1 MSIRLIAENGL
12 PLKITAEWTDETYW
26 NRRSNYNDDLD
37 EVRVQGW
44 LIRINGKKY
53 PRDNVDG
60 NGYPDWTYRYTTYG
74 NTMLGKWTAIDRALT
89 SAKLKPAEPRDVIR
103 TVQMRLF
110 TWAEKQTM
118 REGFSA

>member
-44 LIRINGKKY
+44 LVRINGKKY

>member
-1 MSIRLIAENGL
+1 MIKLIAENGL

-89 SAKLKPAEPRDVIR
+89 SAKLKPSEPRDVIR